1 MRYTSGLR
9 RSSVI
14 TIGKL
19 AQPYKIKL
27 TLASGEENLSVSEK
41 PSPTTFQALFTKSEY
56 MYLNHQTRAMI
67 FLNPQPDV
75 SKVFESC
82 EYVGGVYSESPSI
95 AVIAAAI
102 GKSTMN
108 TKEIIMNPTTNI
120 Q

>member
-1 MRYTSGLR
+1 MRYISGLR

-14 TIGKL
+14 TIGTL
-19 AQPYKIKL
+19 AQPYIIKVA
-27 TLASGEENLSVSEK
+27 LASGEENLSVSEN
-41 PSPTTFQALFTKSEY
+41 PSPTTFQAPFTKSEY

-75 SKVFESC
+75 SKVFVSC
-82 EYVGGVYSESPSI
+82 EYVDGVYSESPSR
-95 AVIAAAI
+95 AVIAEAI

-108 TKEIIMNPTTNI
+108 AKEIIMNPTANS